1 VHLAVPVA
9 DIPDYGT
16 EESRRSRHD
25 PFAVALSPRTS
36 NYGCV
41 GPVKPLLTGARVY
54 VTLPKDHGRIR
65 DQVLGIVGF
74 GAIGTAVAG
83 RAKSL
88 GSTSA
93 ITNPDISA
101 GRDKAL
107 GVAPACATF
116 DDLLRSADAIS
127 FHCTLNPSS
136 RRMLDTRAISL
147 LRPGAFIVNTA
158 RGGIIDEEALAAG
171 EGRAA
176 FKGAAAL

>member
-1 VHLAVPVA
+1 MTLLLSLYRRVPQITAALAGKTSTHGSTGVRDVA
-9 DIPDYGT
+9 KG
-16 EESRRSRHD
+16 SR
-25 PFAVALSPRTS
+25 
-36 NYGCV
+36 
-41 GPVKPLLTGARVY
+41 
-54 VTLPKDHGRIR
+54 RIR

-74 GAIGTAVAG
+74 GAIGTAVAV
-83 RAKSL
+83 RAKSF
-88 GSTSA
+88 GFNVR
-93 ITNPDISA
+93 IYDPFISA

-116 DDLLRSADAIS
+116 DELLRSADAIS
-127 FHCTLNPSS
+127 FHCTLNPTS